1 MATGIEAAA
10 AAVMVAAALAILFHK
25 LNQPTVTAY
34 IITGIILGPAVFGI
48 TSHSQPIQVFSE
60 LGLAFLLFLIGLEMD
75 VGEVREIINPTLLIG
90 GVQMIFMFASGL
102 LIGNL
107 VGFTLVQSL
116 FAGFFLMFSSTA
128 VVVKML
134 SDKDQI
140 SSLPGR
146 LNVSILLLQ
155 DVVVVLALA
164 VLNTG
169 VSSPRTFAIGITET
183 LAFIFLT
190 TLVSLASSKYILKR
204 LFSTYAEEKHG
215 FLIYA
220 VAWLFIFIQISHF
233 LNISIEIGAFL
244 AGIGLGRLKISEEIM
259 ERIRPLTD
267 VFMAVFFI
275 GVGLKLDQSAIAT
288 YWQPALIFSALIIP
302 LKFVSE
308 FSLTDFSKFSPETS
322 FISSINMTQISEF
335 SIILAS
341 LAAAKG
347 FISTE
352 FVGFAAL
359 TAVTTMT
366 VSSYLITYNR
376 EIYERVKP
384 VLQHFD
390 SQAKRDVTVDE
401 LENHAVVVGYDQAAR
416 NILPVLEKRFE
427 NIMVID
433 SNSEN
438 VQELSQSKYDYIYG
452 DFKHGE
458 IRNSANLS
466 DAGIVVSVSSQHEVN
481 LQILEDVEDATVF
494 LRAESA
500 EEALELYELGAHYVM
515 RRNALASEQL
525 SSYLELYMEDRET
538 FEDEV
543 EAEMEK
549 IRWFNR

>member
-481 LQILEDVEDATVF
+481 LQILEDIEDATVF